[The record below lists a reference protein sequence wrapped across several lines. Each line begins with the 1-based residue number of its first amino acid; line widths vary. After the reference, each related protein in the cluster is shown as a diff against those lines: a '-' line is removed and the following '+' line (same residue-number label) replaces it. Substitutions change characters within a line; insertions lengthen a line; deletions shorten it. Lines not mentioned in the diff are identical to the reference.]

1 VRRPPS
7 SRLEGPQPVS
17 ELLARFLNRKGL
29 AAKVEAASVVPEWPH
44 LVGPQIAAVTAP
56 LRVSDGLLFVA
67 VESSAWIM
75 ELNLMK
81 ADILRHLNAG
91 KREGRINGIV
101 FVMGE
106 GNDGKAENDRKEER
120 GTRNE

>member
-1 VRRPPS
+1 VSRTPS
-7 SRLEGPQPVS
+7 SRSKGPQPLG
-17 ELLARFLNRKGL
+17 ELLARFLNRRGL
-29 AAKVEAASVVPEWPH
+29 AAKVEAASVVPEWDT
-44 LVGPQIAAVTAP
+44 LVGPQIAAVTTP
-56 LRVSDGLLFVA
+56 LRVSDGTLLVA
-67 VESSAWIM
+67 VETSAWIM

-91 KREGRINGIV
+91 KREGRIRGIV

-106 GNDGKAENDRKEER
+106 GSDRKEER